1 MKYNN
6 YMKKNFKIKNAI
18 YIFFFLLI
26 VFSGCELF
34 TVGKKPKPK
43 PLEISQRSP
52 LGVVILFK
60 TELDS
65 TNSFAAVKLIAS
77 PKGTHYSADE
87 KFELLDDLT
96 RFGRLLEK
104 KPVTGFIKDS
114 VSLVAT
120 NIHLQLD
127 YYKTF
132 AFSTV
137 NIDGKWFVT
146 EYTEDSVYIAP
157 SKFID
162 FKY

>member
-1 MKYNN
+1 MKNN
-6 YMKKNFKIKNAI
+6 FSNKNLIFF
-18 YIFFFLLI
+18 FFFLLTL
-26 VFSGCELF
+26 FSGCELF

-43 PLEISQRSP
+43 PLEISQRTP

-65 TNSFAAVKLIAS
+65 TNSYAAVKLLAS

-87 KFELLDDLT
+87 KFELLDDLS

-104 KPVTGFIKDS
+104 KPVTGFTKDS
-114 VSLVAT
+114 VSPVAT

-132 AFSTV
+132 AFSTI
-137 NIDGKWFVT
+137 NLDGKWFVT
-146 EYTEDSVYIAP
+146 EYREDSVYLAP
-157 SKFID
+157 SKFMD